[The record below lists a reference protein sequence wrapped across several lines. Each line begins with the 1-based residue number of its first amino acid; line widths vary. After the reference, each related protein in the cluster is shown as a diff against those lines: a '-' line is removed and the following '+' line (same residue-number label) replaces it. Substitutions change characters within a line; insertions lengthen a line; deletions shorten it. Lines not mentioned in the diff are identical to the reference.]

1 MSFISAVLAWLV
13 IAAVLAT
20 GIVLATHGKVLLLI
34 VGAILFVFAFAR
46 WGCATHD

>member
-20 GIVLATHGKVLLLI
+20 GIVLATHGKFLLLI
-34 VGAILFVFAFAR
+34 VGVVFFAFAFAK

>member
-1 MSFISAVLAWLV
+1 MSFFVAVLAWLV

-20 GIVLATHGKVLLLI
+20 GIVMAVHGKLLLLAI
-34 VGAILFVFAFAR
+34 GMILFVFAFAK